1 MVQGYLYLYIPLLTM
16 GLMSRELGSGSIKLL
31 YASPVTNTQII
42 LGKYLSMLVFGLIMF
57 SILGVFFLFGAFTI
71 DNFDYPPVLVGLL
84 GLYLLLCAYSA
95 IGLFMSSLTSYQI
108 VAAILTFAMLSLLN
122 YVSGWWQDIAFVRDV
137 TYWLSISGRASEF
150 VNGLICSEDLLYFI
164 IVSVLFLCLTIIR
177 LQACRQNR
185 KWTVTWGKYL
195 GVLFLACFLGYLSAR
210 PALMTFYDATAVKR
224 NTLTENS
231 QKVISQMKGG
241 LTITSY
247 TNALDQGNLWVTPP
261 KGIKGDQRFFRQYT
275 RFKPEIKLKYVY
287 YYDTVN
293 DPKLDRQYPDLNLRQ
308 KAMKCAWSWGVDTS
322 IFITPEEIRERIDLS
337 SEGNRYVR
345 VLERESGETSYLR
358 IFNDAKKV
366 PSEAEITA
374 AFKRLVMKL
383 PKVGFLTGHRERD
396 INVIGDRGYNFA
408 WERTSR
414 YALLNQGFD
423 IAEVTLDKEIP
434 QDINIL
440 VIAEMRD
447 FMTEEENKNLEKY
460 IARGGKLVYLE

>member
-1 MVQGYLYLYIPLLTM
+1 M
-16 GLMSRELGSGSIKLL
+16 
-31 YASPVTNTQII
+31 
-42 LGKYLSMLVFGLIMF
+42 
-57 SILGVFFLFGAFTI
+57 
-71 DNFDYPPVLVGLL
+71 
-84 GLYLLLCAYSA
+84 
-95 IGLFMSSLTSYQI
+95 
-108 VAAILTFAMLSLLN
+108 TFAMLSLLN

-293 DPKLDRQYPDLNLRQ
+293 DPNLDRQYPDLNLRQ

-460 IARGGKLVYLE
+460 TARGGKLVYLE